1 MSILSD
7 LWAVLTSSRNK
18 TLTQKVDQLMTT
30 SAELVTELDA
40 VTARVDSIGVKVL
53 ALATALEAAGNLPA
67 EVDAALA
74 ALKAEVANVEAAI
87 PVGI

>member
-18 TLTQKVDQLMTT
+18 TLTQKVEQLMTT

-40 VTARVDSIGVKVL
+40 VTARVDSIGEKVL
-53 ALATALEAAGNLPA
+53 ALAAALEAAGNLPA
-67 EVDAALA
+67 EVDVALA
-74 ALKAEVANVEAAI
+74 ALKAEVANVEAAL
-87 PVGI
+87 PAA

>member
-7 LWAVLTSSRNK
+7 IWAALTSSRNK
-18 TLTQKVDQLMTT
+18 TLTQKVEQLMTT

-40 VTARVDSIGVKVL
+40 VTARVDSIGEKVL
-53 ALATALEAAGNLPA
+53 ALAAALEAAGNLPA

-74 ALKAEVANVEAAI
+74 ALKAEVANVEAAL
-87 PVGI
+87 PA